1 MVRFA
6 TFKVLLAASGA
17 ILVGGF
23 STVAQGQIAIDIV
36 GGLTTSAQANP
47 FNAKG
52 NVFRMTAQRLITEQ
66 EFYLSFTGP
75 RTINYY
81 VYQSDTQFSTYS
93 LIHSAAVD
101 HFGTGPGWYSS
112 GGIGVTLL
120 NSNFYLLAFS
130 FDSGVT
136 YYFNSGQSQST
147 SFGLQENGYSV
158 GSHPLGS
165 MVTTSI
171 NDFAIYYHRI
181 TTYPEPAG
189 AMLALMAMIIR
200 RPRGRQRH

>member
-1 MVRFA
+1 MSRFT
-6 TFKVLLAASGA
+6 TFRVLLVASGA
-17 ILVGGF
+17 FIISVF
-23 STVAQGQIAIDIV
+23 TSAAQGQIAIDVV
-36 GGLTTSAQANP
+36 GGLSTSAQANP
-47 FNAKG
+47 YNAKG

-66 EFYLSFTGP
+66 EFYLDFTGP

-81 VYQSDTQFSTYS
+81 VYQSDAQFSTYS
-93 LIHSAAVD
+93 LIHSAAVN
-101 HFGTGPGWYSS
+101 HVGTGPGWYSS

-120 NSNFYLLAFS
+120 NNNYYLLAFS

-165 MVTTSI
+165 TVTTSV
-171 NDFAIYYHRI
+171 NDLAIYYHRI

-189 AMLALMAMIIR
+189 MMLAIMAMIIR
-200 RPRGRQRH
+200 RPRGRRRH

>member
-1 MVRFA
+1 MKRFVSC
-6 TFKVLLAASGA
+6 KVIHVAAGA
-17 ILVGGF
+17 IVVGVF
-23 STVAQGQIAIDIV
+23 TSVAPGQIAIDVV
-36 GGLTTSAQANP
+36 GGLATSAQANP

-81 VYQSDTQFSTYS
+81 VYQSDSQFSTYS
-93 LIHSAAVD
+93 LIHSAAVN
-101 HFGTGPGWYSS
+101 HNGTGPGWYSS

-120 NSNFYLLAFS
+120 NNNYYLLAFS

-147 SFGLQENGYSV
+147 SFGVQENGYSV
-158 GSHPLGS
+158 GTHPLGS
-165 MVTTSI
+165 MVTTSV
-171 NDFAIYYHRI
+171 NDLAIYYHRI

-189 AMLALMAMIIR
+189 AILALMAFVIR
-200 RPRGRQRH
+200 RPRGRRRH